1 MSTEK
6 KSLICEKLLD
16 LMEEQSFFSIKATAF
31 IAYAGISRSTFYFY
45 FDSLYDVLQMIEDEF
60 MEGLLPESEIVE
72 TARAKQPT
80 KLGASFISKVDYI
93 ERHKRTIR
101 ILTGENGDPS
111 FVPRLINRNKRINR
125 EGLRGS
131 SKLDADGIELMAE
144 YMAAGQV
151 QALKWWAAS
160 EDGMELCDV
169 LRALER
175 NTIALYKSVE

>member
-1 MSTEK
+1 MSAEK

-101 ILTGENGDPS
+101 ILAGENGDPS
-111 FVPRLINRNKRINR
+111 FMPKLINRSKRIAR
-125 EGLRGS
+125 ASLRDNP
-131 SKLDADGIELMAE
+131 KLSGDEIELMAE
-144 YMAAGQV
+144 YMAAGEIQTI
-151 QALKWWAAS
+151 KWWAAS
-160 EDGMELCDV
+160 DGRMELCDV
-169 LRALER
+169 LLALER